1 MIRLKKLLS
10 LQFSSLL
17 LFFSETVRDLL
28 ENNQKEDADTLMLID
43 QYLHKLG
50 ILDHF
55 DTYVKLK
62 ERDFSKKIKEIIS
75 ISDVEADE
83 AYKKGTHPSI
93 NGVTIFI
100 NSLKQG
106 RTEVNRIF
114 SSGDANL
121 IFNNLVN
128 SYYKSF
134 IDLTHV
140 LLGPNNA
147 FVSNYNF
154 FASLDFV
161 EKLIVNSE
169 VLQTILGT
177 TFSAIEDILDQFN
190 IAFKMFIKNY
200 SKIIMEENKKP
211 ENEQIS
217 HITYKAIT
225 LVTQLQEYHKVL
237 SNLNIESEISGAIIK
252 SVIKLLE
259 ENRSFFKPKNPI
271 IPLIYILNNLFYM
284 ISKTKNEDTEAIID
298 FSSKDI
304 MDELFEK
311 HIAEYLAIIWKGS
324 NEIFS
329 SNVDIAHEKSGKLKS
344 STRKA
349 VKKKFAEFN
358 HLVQD
363 FQKSHKDL
371 WFINRE
377 FTDTLARKNKKHI
390 LAKYQS
396 LFNTYGELNFTK
408 NRDKYV
414 KFTLSQL
421 GEFIDET
428 LKYSY
433 SSANQK

>member
-1 MIRLKKLLS
+1 
-10 LQFSSLL
+10 
-17 LFFSETVRDLL
+17 
-28 ENNQKEDADTLMLID
+28 
-43 QYLHKLG
+43 
-50 ILDHF
+50 
-55 DTYVKLK
+55 
-62 ERDFSKKIKEIIS
+62 
-75 ISDVEADE
+75 
-83 AYKKGTHPSI
+83 
-93 NGVTIFI
+93 
-100 NSLKQG
+100 
-106 RTEVNRIF
+106 
-114 SSGDANL
+114 L

-237 SNLNIESEISGAIIK
+237 SNLSIESEISGAIIK

-259 ENRSFFKPKNPI
+259 ENRGFFKPKNPV

-329 SNVDIAHEKSGKLKS
+329 SNVEIAHEKSGKLKS

-363 FQKSHKDL
+363 FQKIHKDL

-396 LFNTYGELNFTK
+396 LYNTYGELNFTK

-421 GEFIDET
+421 SEFIDDT

-433 SSANQK
+433 ANASQK